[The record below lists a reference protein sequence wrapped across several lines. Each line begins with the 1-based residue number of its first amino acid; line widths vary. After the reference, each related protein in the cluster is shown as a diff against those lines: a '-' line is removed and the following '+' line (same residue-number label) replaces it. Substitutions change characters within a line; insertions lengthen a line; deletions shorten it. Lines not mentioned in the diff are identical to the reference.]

1 MKSPVVVARNVLA
14 QYGLDETVP
23 VNLVDLCDRLD
34 IQIRR
39 WKGHDMDGLALNV
52 AGHRIIYLNTSVCR
66 TRQRFTVAHELGHL
80 LLGHA
85 PLSFASNM
93 ESKMTRQERDAN
105 SFAGEI
111 LIPIRSIRR
120 EAHLHSLDT
129 LASKYFVS
137 NRVMTIQL
145 AQLGLVPGKQ

>member
-1 MKSPVVVARNVLA
+1 MKSPVIVARNVLA
-14 QYGLDETVP
+14 QYGLDEAVP

-39 WKGHDMDGLALNV
+39 WEGRDMDGMALNV

-66 TRQRFTVAHELGHL
+66 VRQRFTVAHELGHL

-105 SFAGEI
+105 LFAGET
-111 LIPIRSIRR
+111 LVPIRPIRR
-120 EAHLHSLDT
+120 EAHLYSLDV
-129 LASKYFVS
+129 LASRYSVS
-137 NRVMTIQL
+137 NRVMAIQL
-145 AQLGLVPGKQ
+145 AQLGLTPGQ